1 MNQAVLFIQHS
12 AIRWLLAI
20 LWSLLL
26 TLFLLQPEAD
36 PLIDLGLPRG
46 DSTIQRELF
55 FSALHLLAFALTC
68 LVWFRALRGRFN
80 PRSSLMAAVVIAIAL
95 GIVTEAL
102 QSLTLDRHA
111 SLIDLIAN
119 IGGALIAARVIS
131 SRGEL
136 PRRPL

>member
-1 MNQAVLFIQHS
+1 MGLNQAARALNLAAVRWTS
-12 AIRWLLAI
+12 ALG
-20 LWSLLL
+20 WSLLL

-46 DSTIQRELF
+46 DSTVQRELI

-68 LVWFRALRGRFN
+68 MMWFWALRGRFN
-80 PRSSLMAAVVIAIAL
+80 PRNSLFAALLIAIAL

-111 SLIDLIAN
+111 SLIDLSAN
-119 IGGALIAARVIS
+119 IAGALIAARIIW
-131 SRGEL
+131 
-136 PRRPL
+136 RRFM

>member
-1 MNQAVLFIQHS
+1 MNQAIQFMQLS
-12 AIRWLLAI
+12 PVRWLLAI

-46 DSTIQRELF
+46 DSTVQRELF

-68 LVWFRALRGRFN
+68 MMWFWALRGALN
-80 PRSSLMAAVVIAIAL
+80 PRSSLMAAIFIAIAL

-102 QSLTLDRHA
+102 QTLTLDRHA

-119 IGGALIAARVIS
+119 IGGALIAARIIW
-131 SRGEL
+131 
-136 PRRPL
+136 RRFI

>member
-1 MNQAVLFIQHS
+1 MNQAVHFIQHS

-68 LVWFRALRGRFN
+68 MMWFWALRGRFN
-80 PRSSLMAAVVIAIAL
+80 PRSSLFAAIFIAIAL

-136 PRRPL
+136 PGRPL

>member
-1 MNQAVLFIQHS
+1 MAKRILNQAAQFIQHS
-12 AIRWLLAI
+12 ALRWLLAI

-46 DSTIQRELF
+46 DSTVQRELF

-68 LVWFRALRGRFN
+68 MMWFWALLGAFN
-80 PRSSLMAAVVIAIAL
+80 PPISLFAAIFIAIAL

-111 SLIDLIAN
+111 SLIDLSAN
-119 IGGALIAARVIS
+119 IGGALIAARIIW
-131 SRGEL
+131 
-136 PRRPL
+136 RRFI

>member
-1 MNQAVLFIQHS
+1 MNQAAQSIQLS
-12 AIRWLLAI
+12 PLRWLLAI
-20 LWSLLL
+20 GWTLLL
-26 TLFLLQPEAD
+26 SLFLLQPEAD

-46 DSTIQRELF
+46 DSTILRELF

-68 LVWFRALRGRFN
+68 LIWFWSLRGGFN
-80 PRSSLMAAVVIAIAL
+80 PRICLFAAVLIAIAL

-119 IGGALIAARVIS
+119 ISGALIAARVIW
-131 SRGEL
+131 RQYL
-136 PRRPL
+136 

>member
-1 MNQAVLFIQHS
+1 MNQAAQFIQHS
-12 AIRWLLAI
+12 ALRWLLAI

-46 DSTIQRELF
+46 DSTVQRELF

-68 LVWFRALRGRFN
+68 MMWFWALRGAFN
-80 PRSSLMAAVVIAIAL
+80 PPISLFAAFFIAIAL
-95 GIVTEAL
+95 GIATEAL

-119 IGGALIAARVIS
+119 IGGALIAARIIW
-131 SRGEL
+131 
-136 PRRPL
+136 RRFI

>member
-1 MNQAVLFIQHS
+1 MNQAVHFIQHS

-46 DSTIQRELF
+46 DSSIQREIF

-68 LVWFRALRGRFN
+68 LVWFWALRGRFN
-80 PRSSLMAAVVIAIAL
+80 PRSSLMAAVFIAIAL

>member
-1 MNQAVLFIQHS
+1 MNHAFKFMQLSPV
-12 AIRWLLAI
+12 RWLLAI

-55 FSALHLLAFALTC
+55 FSTLHLLAFALTC
-68 LVWFRALRGRFN
+68 LVWFWALRGRFN
-80 PRSSLMAAVVIAIAL
+80 PRSSLFAAVFIAIAL

-119 IGGALIAARVIS
+119 IGGTLISARIIW
-131 SRGEL
+131 
-136 PRRPL
+136 RRFM